1 MAELN
6 PKTVLAVDVE
16 IGHLGQTKWVVL
28 TDYGD
33 GVHQFIHSENIVHCN
48 MKFVLEK
55 TCALAAIHNPISV
68 VLDRSTTTMDV
79 MYALQMD
86 GINARQIFLRGQEQF
101 ATLMKIRA
109 GMNSG
114 KVRLSETFL
123 PVIEMQSAMILAYW
137 FNTNRGQVDFA

>member
-1 MAELN
+1 MSELN
-6 PKTVLAVDVE
+6 KTILAVDVE
-16 IGHLGQTKWVVL
+16 VGHLGQTKWVVL

-48 MKFVLEK
+48 LKFVLDK
-55 TCALAAIHNPISV
+55 TRALAAIHNPFAI
-68 VLDRSTTTMDV
+68 VLDKSMTTMDC
-79 MYALQMD
+79 MFALQSE
-86 GINARQIFLRGQEQF
+86 GLPARQLFLRGQEQF

-114 KVRLSETFL
+114 QVRLSETFL

-137 FNTNRGQVDFA
+137 VANTRGQVNFA

>member
-1 MAELN
+1 MPEQN
-6 PKTVLAVDVE
+6 KTILAVDVE
-16 IGHLGQTKWVVL
+16 IGHLGQTKWAVL

-48 MKFVLEK
+48 LKFVLDK
-55 TCALAAIHNPISV
+55 TRALAAVHNPAVI
-68 VLDRSTTTMDV
+68 VLDKSSTTMDC
-79 MYALQMD
+79 MFALQEE
-86 GINARQIFLRGQEQF
+86 GLPARQLFLRGQEQF

-114 KVRLSETFL
+114 QVRLSDTFL

-137 FNTNRGQVDFA
+137 IATHRGEVNFA